1 MKSEEENL
9 LNDKGGNEEKQM
21 KEWRKREGK
30 WIDKIEA
37 TEELKIVRLLYIKVK
52 QLAIQIYVATTFS
65 KLYIS
70 FLAFVLESSGFS

>member
-9 LNDKGGNEEKQM
+9 LNDKGGNEEKQK

-52 QLAIQIYVATTFS
+52 
-65 KLYIS
+65 
-70 FLAFVLESSGFS
+70 

>member
-30 WIDKIEA
+30 WRDKIEA

-52 QLAIQIYVATTFS
+52 
-65 KLYIS
+65 
-70 FLAFVLESSGFS
+70 